1 MPASPAVSTAT
12 FCRACRSLSA
22 RPDAA
27 AATFSVPSVSDTTTL
42 IPSDDDKTSASN
54 LNTGAAFRAAG
65 ASTGA
70 CGSTVSAGK
79 GTAGAFEVARTWPA
93 GGGAPGEGAVAE
105 DREG

>member
-1 MPASPAVSTAT
+1 
-12 FCRACRSLSA
+12 

-65 ASTGA
+65 ASSGASAVKARAFAKVRASAAATGA